1 MTHAGESQIFDITT
15 QLTMLGR
22 NPDEQCGFINSPLY
36 KGSTIIH
43 KTVDDLENHRG
54 RFYYGTAGSPTI
66 SNLEE
71 AWTQLTGAA
80 GTVLSPSGL
89 GAVSLAFMSLTKA
102 GDHILVS
109 DSVYGPTRLLC
120 NGLLR
125 KYGIETEYYNPLM
138 GKNIEK
144 LIKENTSIIFLESP
158 GSGTMEI
165 QDIPGIVS
173 IAKKHAVKTILDNTW
188 ATPIFFNAHGYGIDI
203 SVEAGSKYLGGHSD
217 LLLGLVSANSLCWPM
232 LRTTYDAIAM
242 LPGAEDCLL
251 ALRGMRTLHL
261 RLKEAERKGLDLANW
276 FQRRNEVEKVLHP
289 AFEDCPGHTYWVR
302 DYKGSSGVF
311 TVILKDEFTRIG
323 LEKMLEKMRI
333 FQLGFSWG
341 GYDSLIIPVNPAK
354 NRTVVE
360 WPHRGFA
367 LRVQVGLED
376 ISDLKRDLESGF
388 QRLAAGHLDKNSIDD
403 RLASVS
409 LDKQII

>member
-1 MTHAGESQIFDITT
+1 MTNTEESQIFDITT

-22 NPDEQCGFINSPLY
+22 NPDEQWGFVNSPLY
-36 KGSTIIH
+36 KGSTVIH
-43 KTVDDLENHRG
+43 KTIDDLENHRG
-54 RFYYGTAGSPTI
+54 RFYYGIAGSPTI
-66 SNLEE
+66 FILEE

-89 GAVSLAFMSLTKA
+89 GAISLAFMSLTKA
-102 GDHILVS
+102 GDHILVC
-109 DSVYGPTRLLC
+109 DSAYGPTRLLC

-125 KYGIETEYYNPLM
+125 KYGVQTEYYDPLI
-138 GKNIEK
+138 GKNIGK
-144 LIKENTSIIFLESP
+144 LIKENTTVIFLESP

-173 IAKKHAVKTILDNTW
+173 IAKKRSVKTILDNTW
-188 ATPIFFNAHGYGIDI
+188 ATPVFFDAHGCGVDI

-217 LLLGLVSANSLCWPM
+217 LLLGLTSANRSCWPV

-242 LPGAEDCLL
+242 LPGADDCLL

-261 RLKEAERKGLDLANW
+261 RLKEAEKKGLDLADW
-276 FQRRNEVEKVLHP
+276 FRGRDEVEEVLHL
-289 AFEDCPGHTYWVR
+289 AFKECPGHIYWVR

-311 TVILKDEFTRIG
+311 TVILKNKFTRTG
-323 LEKMLEKMRI
+323 LENMLEKMRI

-341 GYDSLIIPVNPAK
+341 GYDSLLIPVNPSK
-354 NRTVVE
+354 YRTVVK
-360 WPHRGFA
+360 WPHQGFT
-367 LRVQVGLED
+367 LRVQVGLEE

-388 QRLAAGHLDKNSIDD
+388 QRLAAGDISKNSIRDH
-403 RLASVS
+403 LVSVG
-409 LDKQII
+409 LTEQT